1 MTHLRTIFSATLVAA
16 TTACAS
22 AGAPGAPAPTSAG
35 TPAATSVPSAPVPAA
50 PAVAPGGVTFSDAQ
64 ADRGRDTFRAGCTE
78 CHDSSQFSNA
88 RFGRRWNRRT
98 AGSLYS
104 FIQTSMPETA
114 PGSLTPKQTVELV
127 AYIMR
132 MNGFEPGAGE
142 LTADR
147 AVLDQISLARMRN
160 E

>member
-1 MTHLRTIFSATLVAA
+1 MKSLRRIFSATVLAT

-22 AGAPGAPAPTSAG
+22 AGGSGAPASTDAG
-35 TPAATSVPSAPVPAA
+35 VVSAPEAA
-50 PAVAPGGVTFSDAQ
+50 PSPPTASASAAASSATFSAAQ
-64 ADRGRDTFRAGCTE
+64 ADRGRDAFRAGCTE
-78 CHDSSQFSNA
+78 CHDSSQFSDA
-88 RFGRRWNRRT
+88 RFDRRWNRRS

-114 PGSLTPKQTVELV
+114 PGSLSPQQAVELV

>member
-1 MTHLRTIFSATLVAA
+1 MFSMTFLA
-16 TTACAS
+16 TTAACAS
-22 AGAPGAPAPTSAG
+22 AGVSAG
-35 TPAATSVPSAPVPAA
+35 PASTDTGVVSTPAAPRSAPTPPAPAA
-50 PAVAPGGVTFSDAQ
+50 VAATFSAAQ

-88 RFGRRWNRRT
+88 RFDRRWNGRS

-114 PGSLTPKQTVELV
+114 PGSLSPQQAVELV

-147 AVLDQISLARMRN
+147 AVLDRISLARMRN